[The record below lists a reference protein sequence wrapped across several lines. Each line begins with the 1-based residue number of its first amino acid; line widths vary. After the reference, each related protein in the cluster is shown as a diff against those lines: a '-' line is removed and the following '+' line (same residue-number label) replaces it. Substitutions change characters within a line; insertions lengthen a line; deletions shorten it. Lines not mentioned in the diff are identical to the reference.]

1 MNTLATIA
9 RRRAALV
16 AQAAAQRDKLGRL
29 VEPWQKPLTLVDRG
43 IEIVRRLRAHPFA
56 IAAGVALL
64 VGMGRGRLSGWTG
77 RIWAVWQIYSS
88 LRSPRQKDRA

>member
-16 AQAAAQRDKLGRL
+16 AQATAQRDELGRL
-29 VEPWQKPLTLVDRG
+29 VEPWRKPLTLADRG

-56 IAAGVALL
+56 VAAGVALL

-88 LRSPRQKDRA
+88 LRSPRPKDRT

>member
-1 MNTLATIA
+1 MNALTTIA

-16 AQAAAQRDKLGRL
+16 AQAAAQRNELGRL

-43 IEIVRRLRAHPFA
+43 IEIARRLRAHPFA
-56 IAAGVALL
+56 VAAGVALL
-64 VGMGRGRLSGWTG
+64 VWIGRGRLGGWTG

-88 LRSPRQKDRA
+88 LRSPRQQDRA

>member
-16 AQAAAQRDKLGRL
+16 AQAAAQRDELGRL

>member
-1 MNTLATIA
+1 MNSLATIA

-16 AQAAAQRDKLGRL
+16 AQAAAQRDELGRL

-88 LRSPRQKDRA
+88 LRSPRPKDRA